1 MLTDFNDDLDLEKIA
16 DSGQCFRWK
25 RISGGEDPAAYRII
39 SGGRVVFMRCLSEGE
54 EGKRLELSC
63 DEKEYEEYWKDYL
76 DAATV
81 YRDIRS
87 LIDEKKD
94 PHLFR
99 AATLGEGLRILKQ
112 DPFETLISFIISQR
126 KSIPAITTSVEK
138 LSKTAGKRIPLSE
151 DEKRW
156 LKERG
161 CEEESECHSFPS
173 PERIASL
180 TEEELKSCGFGYR
193 TPYIRQASLDVI
205 SGKLDL
211 EGLSEKGDEELFT
224 ELLSIYGVGK
234 KVASCVCLF
243 GFHRLD
249 FFPVD
254 VWMERVLKT
263 HYKKGFPFK
272 KYRPYNG
279 VMQQYLFYG
288 ARIFDSRSL

>member
-1 MLTDFNDDLDLEKIA
+1 MLTIFNDDLDLEKIA

-25 RISGGEDPAAYRII
+25 RINGEGDPAAYRII

-63 DEKEYEEYWKDYL
+63 AEKEYEEYWKDYL

-81 YRDIRS
+81 YKDIRG
-87 LIDEKKD
+87 LIDEGKD
-94 PHLFR
+94 PYLYR
-99 AATLGEGLRILKQ
+99 AASLGEGMRILRQ

-126 KSIPAITTSVEK
+126 KSIPAITSSVEK
-138 LSKTAGKRIPLSE
+138 LSKAAGERIVLSSG
-151 DEKRW
+151 EKKW

-161 CEEESECHSFPS
+161 YGEEEYYAFPS
-173 PERIASL
+173 PERIAALS
-180 TEEELKSCGFGYR
+180 EEELKSCGFGYR
-193 TPYIRQASLDVI
+193 TPYIRQASLDVL

-263 HYKKGFPFK
+263 HYKKGFSFK

-279 VMQQYLFYG
+279 VMQQYLFYD